1 MSKGKSALIIGGIL
15 VVVIA
20 AGVIVLLQNLD
31 SLVEAG
37 IEKYGSEAAGTKVAV
52 QSVKISLREGS
63 GTVSGL
69 SVANPQ
75 GYSQAPVFTLG
86 EIVLDLDTATL
97 TEKVPVVEEIRI
109 GQTRFLFE
117 INARGVSNL
126 DVLKKNLKQSSA
138 SSGKTEGTKSES
150 APLKLRV
157 TRLSTAEGTGT
168 FDLTAVGGKVLE
180 ARVPAIT
187 LTNIGGKDGITP
199 ENLSDV
205 VLTALLKELEKAAA
219 RQGVERILRDKLG
232 DRGAEVEKR
241 IDEKLGT
248 GASDQLKKLL
258 GN

>member
-1 MSKGKSALIIGGIL
+1 MSKGKTALIVGGIL

-31 SLVEAG
+31 SLVKAG
-37 IEKYGSEAAGTKVAV
+37 IEKYGSEAAGTQVAV

-69 SVANPQ
+69 SVANPP

-86 EIVLDLDTATL
+86 EIVLDLDTTTL
-97 TEKVPVVEEIRI
+97 TAEVPVIEEIRI

-117 INARGVSNL
+117 INDRGESNL
-126 DVLKKNLKQSSA
+126 DVLKRNLKSSSA
-138 SSGKTEGTKSES
+138 PAGESRKTEGES
-150 APLKLRV
+150 APFKLRV
-157 TRLSTAEGTGT
+157 TRLSTAEGTGV

-180 ARVPAIT
+180 AKVPAIT
-187 LTNIGGKDGITP
+187 LTHIGGRDGITP

-205 VLTALLKELEKAAA
+205 VLTALLRELEKAAA
-219 RQGVERILRDKLG
+219 RQGVEQILRDRLG
-232 DRGAEVEKR
+232 DRGAEVEKK
-241 IDEKLGT
+241 IDLKLGT